1 MTYATG
7 KTVAE
12 YRPKLWSFKVM
23 GQLTVMDVDVE
34 TLEVIIATFV
44 SLLGEHSKDGNVG
57 AGG

>member
-1 MTYATG
+1 VTYATG

-34 TLEVIIATFV
+34 TVEVIIATFV
-44 SLLGEHSKDGNVG
+44 PLLEEHSKNGN
-57 AGG
+57 